1 VYSFLPPSPFGRWS
15 IESCF
20 HESKD
25 ELGMD
30 HYQGRGWRCL
40 HRHFYVTQLS
50 QLFCARIRQEYDS
63 PSDKQLDQLTIE
75 QVRRAANAWLSA
87 ASLSRSARGEQL
99 EDELRKQQYHRR
111 RNKQARESHTK
122 TRMAKLAE
130 LGIDVDKITSC
141 IPKPST

>member
-1 VYSFLPPSPFGRWS
+1 
-15 IESCF
+15 
-20 HESKD
+20 
-25 ELGMD
+25 M
-30 HYQGRGWRCL
+30 
-40 HRHFYVTQLS
+40 TQPS